1 MWVCG
6 AHGANIVKTALRLAE
21 GQGILRFV
29 DDQRGSPTFTA
40 DLAPAIVTLGTDRR
54 RGIFHVT
61 NGGATTWWGLV
72 RAVLAAA
79 GSDPERVLPI
89 ATTDL
94 DPPLVAP
101 RPANSV
107 LDNMALRLS
116 GLPALPEW
124 QDGLVRL
131 VNALTTEEEKA

>member
-1 MWVCG
+1 
-6 AHGANIVKTALRLAE
+6 
-21 GQGILRFV
+21 
-29 DDQRGSPTFTA
+29 
-40 DLAPAIVTLGTDRR
+40 
-54 RGIFHVT
+54 VT

-89 ATTDL
+89 ATSEL

-101 RPANSV
+101 RPTNSV
-107 LDNMALRLS
+107 LDNMAMRLS
-116 GLPALPEW
+116 GLPPLPEW

-131 VNALTTEEEKA
+131 VNALATEEGKA